1 MTINIHKGRD
11 GYGIYFAQQDGAMVV
26 TKLDPSSEAVKA
38 GVQVGD
44 RLLRVQDNDKKMPIE
59 SPGKGDHRQH
69 QELLDGAADGAG
81 DEVLQAELPRRGRLR
96 QPRRLL
102 SARRAPSTPL
112 RHRLAVRVQQRARR
126 YDDAVDALEAGRVV
140 SCAV

>member
-1 MTINIHKGRD
+1 MADEDEEGLEPDVTINIHKGRD

-59 SPGKGDHRQH
+59 SPGKEIIVNTKNYSTALQMVR
-69 QELLDGAADGAG
+69 EMKYCKLSFLAAG
-81 DEVLQAELPRRGRLR
+81 DFGSLGGF
-96 QPRRLL
+96 
-102 SARRAPSTPL
+102 S
-112 RHRLAVRVQQRARR
+112 
-126 YDDAVDALEAGRVV
+126 
-140 SCAV
+140 